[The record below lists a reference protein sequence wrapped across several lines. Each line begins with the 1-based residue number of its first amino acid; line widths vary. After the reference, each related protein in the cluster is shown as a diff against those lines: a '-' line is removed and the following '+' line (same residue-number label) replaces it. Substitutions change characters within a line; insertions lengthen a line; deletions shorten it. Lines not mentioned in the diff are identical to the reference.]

1 MRLWKNTAGIL
12 CAGLSFVALVAA
24 AQGAAAESGRKAF
37 ERECS
42 DCHMAFPA
50 QLMPKRSWHLI
61 TSTLDNHFGE
71 DASLDPDVTKKI
83 QAYLE
88 ANAADTGGRTRGA
101 LRGIKDSETP
111 VRITEMPW
119 WVGIHKYEVRPS
131 AFKDP
136 RVRSKSNCM
145 ACHRGAKRG
154 NYDDD

>member
-1 MRLWKNTAGIL
+1 MKLWKNTAAML
-12 CAGLSFVALVAA
+12 CAGLTFGAMIATT
-24 AQGAAAESGRKAF
+24 QGAMAETGRKAF

-50 QLMPKRSWHLI
+50 RFMPKRSWNAI
-61 TSTLDNHFGE
+61 TSTLDSHFGE
-71 DASLDPDVTKKI
+71 DASLELAMMKKI
-83 QAYLE
+83 QDYLE

-111 VRITEMPW
+111 MRITEMPW

-154 NYDDD
+154 DYDDD

>member
-1 MRLWKNTAGIL
+1 MKLWKNTAAMI
-12 CAGLSFVALVAA
+12 CAGLSFAALTAT
-24 AQGAAAESGRKAF
+24 AQGAMAESGRKAF

-71 DASLDPDVTKKI
+71 DASLDPDVTKNI

-88 ANAADTGGRTRGA
+88 ANAADTGGRSPGV
-101 LRGIKDSETP
+101 LRGIKDGETP
-111 VRITEMPW
+111 ARITEMPW
-119 WVGIHKYEVRPS
+119 WVRIHKYEVRPS